1 MDAHDMSH
9 WRQYF
14 RDMPIKHKLVMIS
27 MSSTGVALLLVTVLL
42 VVNEYYS
49 YQRALLDDVRV
60 QTAMIAEN
68 STAALVFRDR
78 SGAQEIL
85 GALAASPSIEQ
96 AALYTADGKTLAFYR
111 RKDQARTD
119 VPDVPVPG
127 HRLSSRHLEL
137 AHEIVLNGEMV
148 GTVYLRSDLER
159 LHVRIVWYAG
169 AIVLAAAVAML
180 AAFLLITLLHRSIS
194 GPLARLVDLMRHISE
209 KKDYSTRAQVVARD
223 EVGELAEGFNAMLGQ
238 IERHQ
243 TELMQELSER
253 KRAEQRL
260 DQLAYYDTITQ
271 LPNRHFFN
279 EQLRLVIARAQ
290 RTGQRAGLMF
300 LDLDNFKIIN
310 DTLGHDIGDILLQ
323 GVAKRLRETLRTG
336 DTICR
341 IGGDEFAV
349 IVEDLTDRDQ
359 VAIVAEKIVS
369 AFAHCLRL
377 EGHEIFI
384 SGSIGISLF
393 PEDATEMHAL
403 LRNADTAMYF
413 AKGRGKNTYQF
424 FLPEMNG
431 RALNRL
437 TLETSLRHA
446 LEREEFEIYYQPQFD
461 LASKSL
467 FGVEALLRWHRP
479 DVGIVNPTEFIP
491 VAEESGQIVPI
502 GEWVLRQA
510 CAQAQAWQA
519 LVPGLT
525 VSVNISSRQFQDGN
539 LVDRILEILRETG
552 LAPELLTLELTEGA
566 LMESSGTT
574 STTLERLEAAGVK
587 LSIDD
592 FGTGYSSMS
601 YLKRFPISTLKIDRS
616 FMHDVPA
623 DRDNVAI
630 IKAIIAMCQSL
641 KLYVIAE
648 GVENA
653 AQLDFLRKAGLVGVQ
668 GFYLSRPLTADA
680 TAALLQIT
688 HEERISL
695 LALAESSAP
704 PNPRG
709 RSQG

>member
-1 MDAHDMSH
+1 MKY
-9 WRQYF
+9 WRQLF
-14 RDMPIKHKLVMIS
+14 RDMPIKRKLVLIS
-27 MSSTGVALLLVTVLL
+27 MSSTGVALLLVTILL
-42 VVNEYYS
+42 LVNEYYS

-96 AALYTADGKTLAFYR
+96 AALYTADGKTLALYR
-111 RKDQARTD
+111 RKDQARTE
-119 VPDVPVPG
+119 VPDRPVTG
-127 HRLSSRHLEL
+127 HRFSSQHLEL
-137 AHEIVLNGEMV
+137 AHEIELNGEIV

-159 LHVRIVWYAG
+159 LYVRIMWYVG
-169 AIVLAAAVAML
+169 AIVLTAAGAML
-180 AAFLLITLLHRSIS
+180 AAFLLISLLHRGIS
-194 GPLARLVDLMRHISE
+194 GPLARLVDLMRQISE
-209 KKDYSTRAQVVARD
+209 RKDYSSRARVETRD
-223 EVGELAEGFNAMLGQ
+223 EVGALAEGFNAMLGQ

-243 TELMQELSER
+243 ADLMQELGER

-279 EQLRLVIARAQ
+279 EQLKLVLARAQ

-310 DTLGHDIGDILLQ
+310 DTLGHDIGDVLLQ
-323 GVAKRLRETLRTG
+323 GVAKRLREHLRTG
-336 DTICR
+336 DIICR

-349 IVEDLTDRDQ
+349 IVEDMTDREQ
-359 VAIVAEKIVS
+359 AAIVAEKIIG
-369 AFAHCLRL
+369 AFAHSLRL
-377 EGHEIFI
+377 EGHEIYI
-384 SGSIGISLF
+384 SASIGISLF

-413 AKGRGKNTYQF
+413 AKERGKNTYQF

-446 LEREEFEIYYQPQFD
+446 LEREEFEVYYQPQFD
-461 LASKSL
+461 LASKRL

-491 VAEESGQIVPI
+491 VAEESGQIVSI

-525 VSVNISSRQFQDGN
+525 VSVNISSRQFHDSQ
-539 LVDRILEILRETG
+539 LVDRILEILRQTG
-552 LAPELLTLELTEGA
+552 LAPELLTLELTEGV
-566 LMESSGTT
+566 LMESSGTA

-592 FGTGYSSMS
+592 FGTGYSSMG
-601 YLKRFPISTLKIDRS
+601 YLKRFPISTLKIDQG
-616 FMHDVPA
+616 FMREVPA

-630 IKAIIAMCQSL
+630 VMAIIAMCQSL

-648 GVENA
+648 GVENM
-653 AQLDFLRKAGLVGVQ
+653 AQLEFLRKAGPVGVQ

-688 HEERISL
+688 HEERITL
-695 LALAESSAP
+695 LALADGGTP

-709 RSQG
+709 QSQG

>member
-1 MDAHDMSH
+1 MKY
-9 WRQYF
+9 WQQLF
-14 RDMPIKHKLVMIS
+14 RDMPIKRKLVLIS
-27 MSSTGVALLLVTVLL
+27 MFSTGVALLLVAILL
-42 VVNEYYS
+42 LVNEYYS

-96 AALYTADGKTLAFYR
+96 AALYTADGKILALYR
-111 RKDQARTD
+111 RKDQARTE
-119 VPDVPVPG
+119 VPDRPVPG
-127 HRLSSRHLEL
+127 HRFDSQHLEL

-159 LHVRIVWYAG
+159 FYVRIMWYVG
-169 AIVLAAAVAML
+169 AIVLTAAGAML
-180 AAFLLITLLHRSIS
+180 AAFLLISLLHRGIS
-194 GPLARLVDLMRHISE
+194 GPLARLVDLMHQISE
-209 KKDYSTRAQVVARD
+209 RKDYASRAQVETRD
-223 EVGELAEGFNAMLGQ
+223 EVGALAEGFNAMLGQ

-243 TELMQELSER
+243 ADLMQELGER

-279 EQLRLVIARAQ
+279 EQLKLVLARAQ

-310 DTLGHDIGDILLQ
+310 DTLGHDIGDVLLQ
-323 GVAKRLRETLRTG
+323 GVAKRLREHLRTG
-336 DTICR
+336 DIICR

-349 IVEDLTDRDQ
+349 IVEDMTDRDQ
-359 VAIVAEKIVS
+359 AAIVAEKIIG
-369 AFAHCLRL
+369 AFKHSLRL
-377 EGHEIFI
+377 EGHEIYV
-384 SGSIGISLF
+384 SASIGISLF
-393 PEDATEMHAL
+393 PEDATEMHVL

-413 AKGRGKNTYQF
+413 AKERGKNTYQF

-446 LEREEFEIYYQPQFD
+446 LERDEFEVYYQPQFD
-461 LASKSL
+461 LASKRL

-479 DVGIVNPTEFIP
+479 DVGIVGPDEFIP
-491 VAEESGQIVPI
+491 VAEESGQIVAI

-510 CAQAQAWQA
+510 CAQAKAWQA
-519 LVPGLT
+519 LVPGLS
-525 VSVNISSRQFQDGN
+525 VSVNISSRQFHDGE
-539 LVDRILEILRETG
+539 LVDRILAILRETG
-552 LAPELLTLELTEGA
+552 LAPELLSLELTEGV
-566 LMESSGTT
+566 LMENTGTA
-574 STTLERLEAAGVK
+574 STTLQRLEAAGVK

-601 YLKRFPISTLKIDRS
+601 YLKHFPISTLKIDHS

-648 GVENA
+648 GVENT
-653 AQLDFLRKAGLVGVQ
+653 AQLDFLRKAGSVGVQ
-668 GFYLSRPLTADA
+668 GFYLSRPQTADA
-680 TAALLQIT
+680 TTALLQIT

-695 LALAESSAP
+695 LALAGDGTP

-709 RSQG
+709 QSQG

>member
-1 MDAHDMSH
+1 MKH
-9 WRQYF
+9 WRQLF
-14 RDMPIKHKLVMIS
+14 HDMPIKHKLVLIS
-27 MSSTGVALLLVTVLL
+27 MSSTGAALLLVTVLL
-42 VVNEYYS
+42 VVNEYFS

-96 AALYTADGKTLAFYR
+96 AALYAADGKTLALYR

-119 VPDVPVPG
+119 VPDRPVPG
-127 HRLSSRHLEL
+127 HRFSSQHLEL
-137 AHEIVLNGEMV
+137 AHEIVLNGETV

-159 LHVRIVWYAG
+159 LYVRIVWYAG
-169 AIVLAAAVAML
+169 AIVLAAAGAML
-180 AAFLLITLLHRSIS
+180 AAFLLIALLHRSIS
-194 GPLARLVDLMRHISE
+194 GPLVRLVDLMRQISD
-209 KKDYSTRAQVVARD
+209 KKDYSSRAQVDAHD

-279 EQLRLVIARAQ
+279 EQLKLVIARAQ

-349 IVEDLTDRDQ
+349 IVEDLTDREQ
-359 VAIVAEKIVS
+359 VAIVAEKIVA
-369 AFAHCLRL
+369 AFAHSLRL
-377 EGHEIFI
+377 EGHEIYI
-384 SGSIGISLF
+384 SASIGISLF

-413 AKGRGKNTYQF
+413 AKERGKNTYQF
-424 FLPEMNG
+424 FLPEMKG

-446 LEREEFEIYYQPQFD
+446 LERKEFEIYYQPQFD
-461 LASKSL
+461 LASKRL

-491 VAEESGQIVPI
+491 VAEESGLILPI

-510 CAQAQAWQA
+510 CAQTQAWQA

-525 VSVNISSRQFQDGN
+525 VSVNISSRQFNDGN

-566 LMESSGTT
+566 LMESSGTI

-592 FGTGYSSMS
+592 FGTGYSSMG

-616 FMHDVPA
+616 FVHDVPA
-623 DRDNVAI
+623 DKDNVAI

-641 KLYVIAE
+641 NLYVIAE
-648 GVENA
+648 GVENT
-653 AQLDFLRKAGLVGVQ
+653 AQLEFLRKAGSVGVQ

-688 HEERISL
+688 HEDRISL
-695 LALAESSAP
+695 LALAESSASQT
-704 PNPRG
+704 PREQNKG
-709 RSQG
+709 